1 MNMIFLM
8 NLKKKETVK
17 YSLTKK
23 YQMKIIKYRNN
34 INGRESIRI
43 NLAWLLY
50 KNDDSYLLIVLLTN
64 IYKKLRIIIY
74 FYIKT
79 INKIEIIIDKI
90 ITFFG
95 WKKN

>member
-1 MNMIFLM
+1 
-8 NLKKKETVK
+8 
-17 YSLTKK
+17 
-23 YQMKIIKYRNN
+23 MKIIKYRNN

-64 IYKKLRIIIY
+64 ICKKLRMKFIIIY

>member
-1 MNMIFLM
+1 MIFW
-8 NLKKKETVK
+8 KIK

-50 KNDDSYLLIVLLTN
+50 KNDYLYLLIVLLTN
-64 IYKKLRIIIY
+64 ICKKLGMKFLIRY

-79 INKIEIIIDKI
+79 LIRIEIIIDKI